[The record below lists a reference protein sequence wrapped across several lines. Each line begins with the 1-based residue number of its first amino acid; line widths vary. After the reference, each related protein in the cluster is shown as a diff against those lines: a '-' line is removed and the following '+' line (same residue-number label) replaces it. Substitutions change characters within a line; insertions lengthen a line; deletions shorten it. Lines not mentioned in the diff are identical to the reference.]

1 MSDGQEITRRDTTPL
16 TQRDP
21 LGLAEH
27 FWKSGWFKDV
37 KSLSQAVV
45 KAAAGEELG
54 IGPMASMREIHI
66 IEGAPSLSANL
77 LGALVKRSEHYNFKP
92 VEQAVDCIVLEFFED
107 GKSVGTVSFTAE
119 DAERAKAKEN
129 GQWKK
134 LSETLRYQNWPEDML
149 FARCLTRGVRRF
161 CPDVMA
167 GSPAYTPEELG
178 AEVDERGEPIYVEP
192 EVVEPP
198 DSPPTLGPERIEHLA
213 KGYELAKPSLEEN
226 GVNAFDGFNVLLGSI
241 GIDGFDLETPLRDSL
256 AKLTDQQADAL
267 EVELNKLVESQD
279 ASAEQEGGETDAE

>member
-1 MSDGQEITRRDTTPL
+1 MSGEQNAIAVRDTTPL

-37 KSLSQAVV
+37 RSLSQAVV

-54 IGPMASMREIHI
+54 IGPMVAMREIHI

-77 LGALVKRSEHYNFKP
+77 LGALVKRSEHYNFIP
-92 VEQAVDCIVLEFFED
+92 VEQAVDRIVLEFFED
-107 GKSVGTVSFTAE
+107 GESVGTVSFTAA
-119 DAERAKAKEN
+119 DAQRAKAKEN

-178 AEVDERGEPIYVEP
+178 AEVDERGEPIYVES
-192 EVVEPP
+192 EVVAEPEAEAP
-198 DSPPTLGPERIEHLA
+198 ILRPERVEHLV
-213 KGYELAKPSLEEN
+213 KGIALAEPSLAKN
-226 GVNAFDGFNVLLGSI
+226 GVNALDGLNVLLGSL
-241 GIDGFDLETPLRDSL
+241 GIDGFAPDVELEQQL
-256 AKLTDQQADAL
+256 AGLTEEQADELAGEL
-267 EVELNKLVESQD
+267 EKLVAGQD
-279 ASAEQEGGETDAE
+279 DSEGGEADAG